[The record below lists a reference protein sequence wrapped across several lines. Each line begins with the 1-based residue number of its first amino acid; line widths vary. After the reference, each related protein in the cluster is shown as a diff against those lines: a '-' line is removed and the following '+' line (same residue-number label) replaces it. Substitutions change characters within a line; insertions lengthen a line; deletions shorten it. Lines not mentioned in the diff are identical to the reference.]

1 MAPAEPQMMAPSA
14 PVVTRVAPAEPQS
27 PIQLAQGQPAPM
39 SAPAVVQNSPA
50 ENLAVDEERVRSLNK
65 PLQRI
70 ALIEPV
76 DVDGLRPADIS
87 AELEPAQPPLVL
99 TGSFFADAHPARYL
113 YCFSHNPLYFED
125 ANLERCGIPHRCCQP
140 AASAAK
146 FLSQAALWPYSLIVT
161 PPGSCVTTLGDCPT
175 CHSYP
180 CGADFNH

>member
-1 MAPAEPQMMAPSA
+1 M
-14 PVVTRVAPAEPQS
+14 
-27 PIQLAQGQPAPM
+27 
-39 SAPAVVQNSPA
+39 
-50 ENLAVDEERVRSLNK
+50 NK
-65 PLQRI
+65 PLQQI

-87 AELEPAQPPLVL
+87 AELQPSQPPLVL
-99 TGSFFADAHPARYL
+99 TGSLFAEAHPDRYL
-113 YCFSHNPLYFED
+113 YCFRHNPLYFED
-125 ANLERCGIPHRCCQP
+125 ANLERCGIRHSCCQP

-180 CGADFNH
+180 CGSDYNH